1 MLIPIYNNYP
11 FAVVTDK
18 VSFLKENTKEIRIV
32 KALDQVARVVFRIPS
47 DRVIIYAA
55 EGARIYKLVFLS
67 PDPDKI
73 PFGQAYYIPQEK
85 RIDIYDGGN
94 LLLQSIGKNIM
105 YKGYSMFMDRL
116 EIDKLMSRFLS
127 TVSS

>member
-116 EIDKLMSRFLS
+116 EINKLMSRFLS